1 MTLLSLIWKC
11 SNMVL
16 SPNCLLSLARSRYF
30 MSKEY
35 WGLVDQACDPS
46 TQEDGRGL
54 RQQDLEFQGSL
65 GYTLR

>member
-1 MTLLSLIWKC
+1 
-11 SNMVL
+11 
-16 SPNCLLSLARSRYF
+16 

-46 TQEDGRGL
+46 TQEEGRGL

-65 GYTLR
+65 GYTLS